1 MKTKYNIIVCILV
14 TAVAALVSC
23 SPVSKLRQPDLQD
36 MPQTFAKGEAD
47 STTIADLTK
56 WQFYADTTLTSLI
69 ERALDR
75 NRDVAIAAAHM
86 RELEKLYGV
95 DKLNYLPDL
104 NANFG
109 ALRETNHYY
118 GQAFKPDTE
127 VSLKATLSWEADLWG
142 GLSWKQKQSK
152 EKFLGAAEEYR
163 AMQMTIVS
171 QVATAYINL
180 VALDSELAVVRNAVE
195 TRAESLEKAK
205 LRYEGGLTSE
215 VVYQQALVEYSTAA
229 AMIPNLENRITMAE
243 NALNILTGDFPGR
256 EILRHN
262 VSLDLNLPERVP
274 VGVPSM
280 MLEKRPDIRAAEH
293 NLKAAAAAVG
303 VAYANRFPSFRISLT
318 GGAENEQL
326 AHLLES
332 PFSYMLGNLAGTVFD
347 WGKKKRAYEA
357 KIEAYEQARLAYE
370 QRVMSAFAEVDN
382 AISAYR
388 SALSAVERRT
398 DLRDAASRYLQLA
411 NLQYRGGSLNYLDV
425 LDAQRRYLD
434 SEIALT
440 NSVRDEYLALV
451 MLYRALGG
459 W

>member
-1 MKTKYNIIVCILV
+1 MMTKNKIIITAILSAIV
-14 TAVAALVSC
+14 VLVSC
-23 SPVSKLRQPDLQD
+23 SPVNKLKKPVLQD
-36 MPQTFAKGEAD
+36 MPRTFAKGEPD
-47 STTIADLTK
+47 STSIAELTR
-56 WQFYADTTLTSLI
+56 WQFFADTTLTSLI
-69 ERALDR
+69 QRALEQ
-75 NRDVAIAAAHM
+75 NRDIAIAAARV

-95 DKLNYLPDL
+95 DKLNYLP
-104 NANFG
+104 NISANFG

-118 GQAFKPDTE
+118 GQPFKPDTE

-142 GLSWKQKQSK
+142 GLSWQQKQSK
-152 EKFLGAAEEYR
+152 EKFLSAAEEYR

-180 VALDSELAVVRNAVE
+180 VALDAELAVVRNAVE

-229 AMIPNLENRITMAE
+229 AMIPNLENRIALAE

-256 EILRHN
+256 DIQRHN

-274 VGVPSM
+274 VGVPSL
-280 MLEKRPDIRAAEH
+280 MLEKRPDIHAAEH

-303 VAYANRFPSFRISLT
+303 VAYSNRFPSFRISLT

-332 PFSYMLGNLAGTVFD
+332 PFSYLLGNLAGTVFD
-347 WGKKKRAYEA
+347 WGKKKRAYQA

-370 QRVMSAFAEVDN
+370 KRVMSAFAEVDN
-382 AISAYR
+382 AISAYH
-388 SALSAVERRT
+388 SALTAVERRT

-434 SEIALT
+434 AEIALT